1 MKYYNNP
8 RRERHND
15 GTSLFDLPPE
25 CIRNMME
32 ITARSYPSPEAFR
45 ADLLQK
51 YQEAKAELE
60 RLERLDG

>member
-1 MKYYNNP
+1 MKPY
-8 RRERHND
+8 ND

-32 ITARSYPSPEAFR
+32 ITARSYPSPEAFY
-45 ADLLQK
+45 ADLKSK
-51 YQEAKAELE
+51 YQEAKEELE